1 MIPLT
6 DSEHQMFMIIYQLSH
21 GDWRTIIS
29 RKQVISAMGFGKAEG
44 ESILKSLTNHGLI
57 RYQIFAS
64 LCITKSGLAQAALR
78 NMPHNP
84 TGP

>member
-6 DSEHQMFMIIYQLSH
+6 DSEHQMFMIIYQLSQ
-21 GDWRTIIS
+21 GSWGTIIS
-29 RKQVISAMGFGKAEG
+29 RNQVISAMGLSKADG
-44 ESILKSLTNHGLI
+44 ESILKSLTRHGLI

-78 NMPHNP
+78 SMPRNP
-84 TGP
+84 TRS